1 MGQTPQR
8 RKDES
13 ATGRDLPNPDGQVS
27 TEDVNA
33 IKDGGKGKK
42 TGRAHSLDN
51 YAETIPDEGVAAV
64 QDRSDTTSDAAGIED
79 K

>member
-1 MGQTPQR
+1 M
-8 RKDES
+8 
-13 ATGRDLPNPDGQVS
+13 
-27 TEDVNA
+27 NA

-51 YAETIPDEGVAAV
+51 YAETIPDEGVAAA
-64 QDRSDTTSDAAGIED
+64 QDRFDTNPDAAGIED

>member
-1 MGQTPQR
+1 M
-8 RKDES
+8 
-13 ATGRDLPNPDGQVS
+13 
-27 TEDVNA
+27 NA